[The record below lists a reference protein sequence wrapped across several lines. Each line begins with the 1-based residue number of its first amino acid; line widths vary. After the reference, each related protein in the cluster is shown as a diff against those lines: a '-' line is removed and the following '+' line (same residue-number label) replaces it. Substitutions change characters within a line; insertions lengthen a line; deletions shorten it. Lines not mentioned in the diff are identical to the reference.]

1 MQRIP
6 PVDPRS
12 APAEVGKMFTQIEK
26 SLGVVPNLMKTMAQS
41 PAVLSSYLGLG
52 AGLGRGTL
60 GGKLGEQI
68 AIAVAEAN
76 ACEYCLSA
84 HTALGA
90 KAGLSAEELH
100 RAAHGTA
107 SDVQSAAALS
117 FALAVVE
124 TRGGVTDADF
134 ARARAAGLSD
144 EAIVEI
150 IGHVALNVLTNY
162 FNRAAKTEIDF
173 PVVALHASAA

>member
-6 PVDPRS
+6 AVHPHDAQGEIS
-12 APAEVGKMFTQIEK
+12 ALFTQIEK

-41 PAVLSSYLGLG
+41 PATLSGYLALN
-52 AGLGRGTL
+52 ADLSRGTL
-60 GGKLGEQI
+60 GARLREQI

-84 HTALGA
+84 HAALGS
-90 KAGLSAEELH
+90 KAGLSSDDVH

-107 SDVQSAAALS
+107 SDARSAAALT
-117 FALAVVE
+117 FALVVLE
-124 TRGGVTDADF
+124 TRGGVRDEDL
-134 ARARAAGLSD
+134 ARARAAGLTD
-144 EAIVEI
+144 AAIVEI

-162 FNRAAKTEIDF
+162 FNRAAATQIDF
-173 PVVALHASAA
+173 PRVALHASAA